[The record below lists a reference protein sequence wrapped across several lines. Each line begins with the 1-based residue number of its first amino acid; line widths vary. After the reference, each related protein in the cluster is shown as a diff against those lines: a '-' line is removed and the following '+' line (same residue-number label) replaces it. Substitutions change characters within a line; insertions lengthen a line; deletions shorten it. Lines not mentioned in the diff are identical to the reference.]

1 MHRDKLKSL
10 ALYFL
15 LPRPGAITGGAIY
28 FWGGIAYGVALSHH
42 FSAAAIAVAW
52 LGTEF
57 LVNQAKYWLNDYKDA
72 ASDRF
77 HPRKRERAA
86 ARGDLPVRLLPAL
99 AALRMI
105 TGTIFLLWYQPKML
119 PLALLLPA
127 IQLLYDTVK
136 RLPLLNAGVAASG
149 SVVRFA
155 AGYAAITGV
164 WPLFFPCLLV
174 YCQRLAIYVASYS
187 AEGRYL
193 LRYGKT
199 PGKEYTLFYA
209 RHPYIEKLAVALFL
223 GLLVFALGRSIPG
236 GIIITGI
243 VLAFLGVLYY
253 RISGPGDRFY
263 WQGWKLLWATRALVS
278 RQLSESFRLKT
289 GLYAKEGGL
298 ARGRPGHRQRV

>member
-1 MHRDKLKSL
+1 MHLCKLKRL
-10 ALYFL
+10 ALYLL

-42 FSAAAIAVAW
+42 FSVVDIAVTW

-72 ASDRF
+72 ASDRL
-77 HPRKRERAA
+77 HPRKSERAA
-86 ARGDLPVRLLPAL
+86 AGGDLPVKWLPIL
-99 AALRMI
+99 AALRII
-105 TGTIFLLWYQPKML
+105 TGIIFLLWYQPKML
-119 PLALLLPA
+119 PMALLLPA
-127 IQLLYDTVK
+127 IQLWYDTVK
-136 RLPLLNAGVAASG
+136 RLPLVNAGVAASG

-155 AGYAAITGV
+155 AGLCAITGV

-209 RHPYIEKLAVALFL
+209 QHPYLEKLAVALFL
-223 GLLVFALGRSIPG
+223 GLLVFAVGRSISG

-243 VLAFLGVLYY
+243 VVVFLGVLYY
-253 RISGPGDRFY
+253 RINGPGDRVY
-263 WQGWKLLWATRALVS
+263 WQGWKLLGATCAFVS
-278 RQLSESFRLKT
+278 KQLSEQFRLK
-289 GLYAKEGGL
+289 Y
-298 ARGRPGHRQRV
+298 RQRFLSQRRLLSLREG